1 MGKKKTNS
9 IIRIQK
15 AVRASKR
22 KYTSSLHDLSQESVP
37 GEMVTTIIEHPPSV
51 PCGDEYNALQEILST
66 TPGVFWKPRRK
77 KEYII
82 DSSQLKPWQI
92 IGFEHYADYIGY
104 LGTNA
109 LSNHTADLDF
119 LFNDDKENY
128 ND

>member
-1 MGKKKTNS
+1 MGKRERSN
-9 IIRIQK
+9 IVRIEK
-15 AVRASKR
+15 AVKATKR
-22 KYTSSLHDLSQESVP
+22 KFTTALKDYSRESIP

-66 TPGVFWKPRRK
+66 TPGVFWKPRKR

-82 DSSQLKPWQI
+82 NSSQLKSWQI
-92 IGFEHYADYIGY
+92 LGFEHYADYVGY